1 MSDIRQRGYLA
12 WLTLFLGC
20 FAMGVE
26 AQVQTEVLRDA
37 LSKPIK
43 IERDEVVTSIPL
55 QTRSGMLHLTASIND
70 FTGESVF
77 DTGSPTVIDQ
87 TIAEKLTLKIL
98 GQIPMAQK

>member
-12 WLTLFLGC
+12 WLTLFVGC

-26 AQVQTEVLRDA
+26 AQVETEVLRDA

-70 FTGESVF
+70 FTGEFVF

-98 GQIPMAQK
+98 G